1 MKLSKKRLNEI
12 EAFVDEDISDIP
24 ELTDEELARMQ
35 SSHLLNPNNYRPVK
49 KKISIYID
57 ADVLEYYKS
66 KGKGYQTKIN
76 RALRQGMLR
85 EIAPT
90 YGKEHNKKD
99 KYEN

>member
-1 MKLSKKRLNEI
+1 MKLSKKSLNEI

-35 SSHLLNPNNYRPVK
+35 SSHLLNPENYRPIK
-49 KKISIYID
+49 KKISIFID

-76 RALRQGMLR
+76 RTLRQGMLR

-90 YGKEHNKKD
+90 YEREHGEED
-99 KYEN
+99 EPES